1 MHVPTYRAYDA
12 TQAYAVSKL
21 ANVLHTKELAAR
33 LQVRSV
39 PILQFCHAVSAK
51 LGGQNELNFPLLV
64 DLQEMGAD
72 VSVNCVHP
80 GIVRTRL
87 NRDREGLLTG
97 TALANWLLLDQFA
110 TVSNYYQNGSGP

>member
-21 ANVLHTKELAAR
+21 ANVLHTKELAVR
-33 LQVRSV
+33 LQVSSILSV
-39 PILQFCHAVSAK
+39 LPCRVDQLA
-51 LGGQNELNFPLLV
+51 GRQNELKFPLLV

-97 TALANWLLLDQFA
+97 TALANWLLLDEFA